1 MKILHPEPTT
11 TSAPQGLLNTLA
23 VAPLPSP
30 ALATKSIPAK
40 RSAPVSS
47 PAPTP
52 KFNPRKDLP
61 SSSTEA
67 SRGFWGQ
74 DNLFGGGS
82 TICHHTFVPPPSFKQ
97 SNINPLLNSEAVSA
111 APAASSKDLSMP
123 FHEWSADN
131 QFNLRSMDSYRM
143 QIWSR
148 LTREAQAEKDKVP
161 LELRPK
167 NVENKTPSTASSSA
181 STSTSTSSAE
191 ASLAAHLA
199 NAATNHITNKLASS
213 FWSAFT
219 GVNTAI
225 DTDKLTAVVT
235 GQAKLSVVPNS
246 SISIYNE
253 KNGVLDEEGLS
264 QLMGGL
270 KLQAGTGVKFGG
282 VRENPLGVFSNFI
295 KSAGCH

>member
-1 MKILHPEPTT
+1 MKILHPETAPT
-11 TSAPQGLLNTLA
+11 TSAPVQGLLNTLA
-23 VAPLPSP
+23 ASP
-30 ALATKSIPAK
+30 ALAPKSVPAK
-40 RSAPVSS
+40 RAAPSS
-47 PAPTP
+47 PAITP

-97 SNINPLLNSEAVSA
+97 NNINPLLNSEPITAT
-111 APAASSKDLSMP
+111 PATASSKDLSMP

-167 NVENKTPSTASSSA
+167 FYVEAKAAPSP
-181 STSTSTSSAE
+181 STSTSTAE

-199 NAATNHITNKLASS
+199 NAATNHITTKLATS
-213 FWSAFT
+213 FWSAFS
-219 GVNTAI
+219 GVNTSF

-235 GQAKLSVVPNS
+235 GQAKLSVVPTSTS
-246 SISIYNE
+246 STYNE

-264 QLMGGL
+264 ALMGGL
-270 KLQAGTGVKFGG
+270 KLQTGGIKLCG
-282 VRENPLGVFSNFI
+282 VRENPLGVFSSFI